1 MGHHWEDGG
10 GGGRGREGE
19 GEGEGVGVGGGR
31 GGKRT
36 HGKTG
41 NVIEFFLGSLTFN
54 APCDSV
60 SSSQFAS
67 SSSHCFV
74 ESSLAMQKKLT

>member
-10 GGGRGREGE
+10 GGGRGGE

-60 SSSQFAS
+60 SSSQFAF

>member
-10 GGGRGREGE
+10 GGGRGGE
-19 GEGEGVGVGGGR
+19 GGGGGGGR
-31 GGKRT
+31 EGKRT

-60 SSSQFAS
+60 SSSQFAF

-74 ESSLAMQKKLT
+74 ESSLAMQR